1 MTHLTST
8 STARTAGR
16 RALAA
21 LLAAPALVLFGPR
34 IATAQS
40 DAPDCVAIVAE
51 MLTPSPSIGAIRASA
66 GCPSSGPVTLANRWA
81 RHGKRGPGEVAALVE
96 ASSLMRDGRI
106 YDAVLGMTRDESRP
120 LSDRLAGIRVL
131 LGYAADGAGVMQQGE
146 ARGARPATA
155 SAAGSAGRAATV
167 KGSVALAPDWRS
179 QVKQELYRLAAVDSD
194 PDVRYA
200 AQKGSESLG
209 YVVPSRANVAH
220 DHKK

>member
-8 STARTAGR
+8 STARTGGG

-51 MLTPSPSIGAIRASA
+51 MLTPSPSVGAIRASA
-66 GCPSSGPVTLANRWA
+66 GCPSSGPVTLANRWT
-81 RHGKRGPGEVAALVE
+81 RHGKRSATELSALVE

-106 YDAVLGMTRDESRP
+106 YDAVLGMTRDQSRP

-131 LGYAADGAGVMQQGE
+131 LGYAADGPGVSQQGE
-146 ARGARPATA
+146 SSGAKPTA
-155 SAAGSAGRAATV
+155 SSSALSHGRTPTV
-167 KGSVALAPDWRS
+167 TGSVAMAPDWRS

-209 YVVPSRANVAH
+209 YVVPSRPNVARSPSH
-220 DHKK
+220 